1 MDLPPS
7 GWYPDPFGV
16 PGLLRWWD
24 GSTWTHH
31 THADAATD
39 AGGGG
44 SAAAAQPGTSQHT
57 AVRATTVQATGA
69 LATNI
74 QATTVQPT
82 TVQPTTVQPTTVQA
96 TTVQPAVQLTA
107 APPAASTVATT
118 VPQPVLLPTAVQ
130 PAVEAAAQSAAVQ
143 STTVQPMT
151 VQPAGQPGAVQPTT
165 VQPLAMQAGG
175 AQSAAARGQDGNGTQ
190 VLFLGDDAWT
200 GQGAPGGPN
209 GSGGAPGGDR
219 YGYQR
224 AQRRRRIWVASGLAG
239 GTVVALGVI
248 ALVVNTLGPSSASS
262 GATQVPTPTA
272 PVAAATSAAPSP
284 SPSAT
289 ATGTSSTLADGQT
302 GLSYA
307 QLAAPWGPT
316 CPGGLNSQGFSWT
329 AGESAVAG
337 QVNGQTPWYGVACS
351 APLPQQYGYNGV
363 ADLANVTTT
372 LANQFNGSY
381 YQALSHNYQQ
391 ELSQPVQVSG
401 HAGWEVKF
409 LITYTNASGQG
420 LSWSDE
426 MGAVVVADSG
436 TGAAPAVFYVSV
448 PGNLGESNV
457 DTLVSSLQLSVTPQE
472 AASASASA
480 SASATTTS
488 PAPGDG
494 NNP

>member
-1 MDLPPS
+1 MELPPS

-39 AGGGG
+39 ADGGG
-44 SAAAAQPGTSQHT
+44 SAAAAQPGASQHT
-57 AVRATTVQATGA
+57 A
-69 LATNI
+69 
-74 QATTVQPT
+74 VQPT
-82 TVQPTTVQPTTVQA
+82 TVQPTTVQP
-96 TTVQPAVQLTA
+96 
-107 APPAASTVATT
+107 
-118 VPQPVLLPTAVQ
+118 
-130 PAVEAAAQSAAVQ
+130 AVEAATVQ
-143 STTVQPMT
+143 PTTVQPM
-151 VQPAGQPGAVQPTT
+151 AVQPTT
-165 VQPLAMQAGG
+165 VQPMAVQPAGQPGGVQPTTVQPLVMQAGG
-175 AQSAAARGQDGNGTQ
+175 VQAASARGNDGNGTQ
-190 VLFLGDDAWT
+190 VLFLGDDTWN

-209 GSGGAPGGDR
+209 GTPGGDR

-262 GATQVPTPTA
+262 GATQAPTPTA

-289 ATGTSSTLADGQT
+289 ATGTSSTLTDGQT

-329 AGESAVAG
+329 AGESALAG
-337 QVNGQTPWYGVACS
+337 QVNGGQTTWYGAACS

-381 YQALSHNYQQ
+381 YQPLSHNYQQ

-409 LITYTNASGQG
+409 LVSYTNASGQG
-420 LSWSDE
+420 VSWTDE

-480 SASATTTS
+480 SASATTTP
-488 PAPGDG
+488 PAPGNGNGDG
-494 NNP
+494 NNPLSGLALSAPASAGSSASSAAPLSTPPTM

>member
-1 MDLPPS
+1 MELPPS

-39 AGGGG
+39 ADGGG
-44 SAAAAQPGTSQHT
+44 SAAAAQPGASQHT
-57 AVRATTVQATGA
+57 AVQATS
-69 LATNI
+69 
-74 QATTVQPT
+74 VQPT
-82 TVQPTTVQPTTVQA
+82 TVQPTTVQPTTVQ
-96 TTVQPAVQLTA
+96 PAVQLMA
-107 APPAASTVATT
+107 APPAASTLATT

-130 PAVEAAAQSAAVQ
+130 PAVEAATLQPTPVQ
-143 STTVQPMT
+143 PTTVQPMA
-151 VQPAGQPGAVQPTT
+151 VQPAGQPGGVQPTT

-175 AQSAAARGQDGNGTQ
+175 VQPAAARGYDGNGTQ
-190 VLFLGDDAWT
+190 VLFLGDDTWN

-209 GSGGAPGGDR
+209 GPSGAPGGDR

-224 AQRRRRIWVASGLAG
+224 AQRRRKIWVASGLAG

-248 ALVVNTLGPSSASS
+248 VLVVNTLGPSSASS
-262 GATQVPTPTA
+262 GATQAPTPTA

-289 ATGTSSTLADGQT
+289 ATGTSSTLTDGQT

-329 AGESAVAG
+329 AGESALAG
-337 QVNGQTPWYGVACS
+337 QVNGGQTTWYGAACS

-381 YQALSHNYQQ
+381 YQALNHNYQQ

-426 MGAVVVADSG
+426 TGAVVVADSG

-480 SASATTTS
+480 SASATTTP